1 MTTDER
7 VQILH
12 ARMDALRRRRERHRT
27 AALSATGVVLAVC
40 LILLVFSG
48 GGVGF
53 PPVSAPY
60 SGSTMLLDNAG
71 GYVLVAMIAFFLGV
85 VVTTAIRRHLGSDAA
100 EKDGER
106 HGAEDTIQ

>member
-12 ARMDALRRRRERHRT
+12 ARMDALRRTRERRRT
-27 AALSATGVVLAVC
+27 AALSATGVILAVC

-48 GGVGF
+48 GA
-53 PPVSAPY
+53 VSSSPLSVPY
-60 SGSTMLLDNAG
+60 SGSTMLLENAG

-85 VVTTAIRRHLGSDAA
+85 IVTTAIRRRLGSDAE
-100 EKDGER
+100 EKNEKPQGS
-106 HGAEDTIQ
+106 